1 MRIAFDV
8 DETLIKMNH
17 SGESVPK
24 WETIEVLRYF
34 ALNTDAEIIVWSGSG
49 VDYATRW
56 TEKLGIDHYVDK
68 VLPKGCMKVDIAFD
82 DQRVTLGRANVQVK

>member
-8 DETLIKMNH
+8 DDTLIKHNH

-24 WETIEVLRYF
+24 WETIDVMRYF

-49 VDYATRW
+49 VDYAQRW

-68 VLPKGCMKVDIAFD
+68 VIPKGSIVVDIAFD
-82 DQRVTLGRANVQVK
+82 DQVVNLGNANVKIR

>member
-8 DETLIKMNH
+8 DETLIRMTE

-24 WETIEVLRYF
+24 HDVIQILRYF
-34 ALNTDAEIIVWSGSG
+34 SLHTDCEIIVWSGSG

-68 VLPKGCMKVDIAFD
+68 VLPKGCMVVDIAFD
-82 DQRVTLGRANVQVK
+82 DQTVNLGKANVKVK